1 MAEQQIATVRDKRM
15 SLWQSAVDAVVARS
29 EGAPASTV
37 IGADLEAAP
46 AEATARPGLEHP
58 MIAGASVHAQQVEQ
72 GVAQASP
79 EVSTQPGTVVAAET
93 GPAGVVKSCSEWA
106 LRLAEAKI
114 TRNQADVTKYG
125 ELLGAFGTCDPRW
138 IQAVEEYVK
147 FFQLD
152 KGTIPYRVWQQ
163 LGDFVIDGALP
174 AKARVAIIGDW
185 GTGLPAALGL
195 LRQVARKQPQIVVH
209 LGDIYYSGTA
219 DECRKNFLAPY
230 RSILPAG
237 TRLFTLTG
245 NHDMYSGGVPYYQ
258 LLDEIGQPASY
269 FCLRNAE
276 WQLLAMDTGLHD
288 HDPFG
293 VTNAET
299 FLEAT
304 EVAWLEDK
312 VANAAGR
319 KTILLSH
326 HQLFSA
332 YEAIDKG
339 PVNQTLRGQLAPKV
353 LPGATAWFWGHE
365 HNLTIFQRFAGTL
378 GRCIGCAAVPVA
390 VSSLDLDRPE
400 FPDVPREPVRLG
412 NDGVLYNL
420 AYAIVDLDGPNATVT
435 YWQDSDEKTPL
446 WTETL

>member
-1 MAEQQIATVRDKRM
+1 MAKHKIATVRDKRM
-15 SLWQSAVDAVVARS
+15 SLWQSAVDAVVAKT
-29 EGAPASTV
+29 EGAPAGAV

-46 AEATARPGLEHP
+46 AAAPARPGLDHP
-58 MIAGASVHAQQVEQ
+58 MVAGASVHAQEVEQ
-72 GVAQASP
+72 GVVAASP
-79 EVSTQPGTVVAAET
+79 EVSTQPGTVVAAE
-93 GPAGVVKSCSEWA
+93 AGAADIAKSCSEWA

-114 TRNQADVTKYG
+114 TRNQANVKKYG

-138 IQAVEEYVK
+138 LQAVEEYVK
-147 FFQLD
+147 FFELD
-152 KGTIPYRVWQQ
+152 KGKIPYRLWRQ

-174 AKARVAIIGDW
+174 AKARVALIGDW
-185 GTGLPAALGL
+185 GTGMPAALDL
-195 LRQVARKQPQIVVH
+195 LRQVARKQPQIVIH

-219 DECRKNFLAPY
+219 DEGRKNFLDPC
-230 RSILPAG
+230 RSLLPAG

-245 NHDMYSGGVPYYQ
+245 NHDMYSGGLPYYD

-269 FCLRNAE
+269 FCLRNAD

-299 FLEAT
+299 FLEET
-304 EVAWLEDK
+304 EVAWLADK
-312 VANAAGR
+312 AANAGGR

-332 YEAIDKG
+332 YESIDKG
-339 PVNQTLRGQLAPKV
+339 PVNQKLFGQLSPQV

-365 HNLTIFQRFAGTL
+365 HNLTVYQRYLGTL
-378 GRCIGCAAVPVA
+378 GRCLGCSAVPVA

-412 NDGVLYNL
+412 NDGALYHR
-420 AYAIVDLDGPNATVT
+420 AYALVDLDGPRATVT
-435 YWQDSDEKTPL
+435 YWQDSDEQKPL